1 MSTSEEPLITPE
13 PPRRR
18 LSGICCVT
26 HYEADASLP
35 AISLGVPWSWRP
47 CLSQLHSGIL
57 FTCDSVPGAG
67 TLASA
72 APRCPLPAPL
82 LEPSREQGSERLV
95 FLHLTVWNSL
105 PGSQFCW
112 RFHVPLR
119 ASVIPQHWL
128 LQGATELRC
137 SEPGRRPAG
146 NVSVM

>member
-1 MSTSEEPLITPE
+1 MAFAVLLTMKQML
-13 PPRRR
+13 
-18 LSGICCVT
+18 
-26 HYEADASLP
+26 
-35 AISLGVPWSWRP
+35 
-47 CLSQLHSGIL
+47 L
-57 FTCDSVPGAG
+57 FQPSP
-67 TLASA
+67 LASPGPGDPVCHSCTLGFCSHVTLCLEQVLWLQRHPDA
-72 APRCPLPAPL
+72 HLLSPL

-105 PGSQFCW
+105 PGSQLCW